1 MEQMAN
7 RARSL
12 LADSAIATVALF
24 AAFLLTA
31 GRSVDLSPASLGGVA
46 LQALIYGGVAAAYSG
61 LFRRELSPWRYVS
74 TPDALVLARIAIL
87 TAATFLLLQFAADR
101 AHSLSRAML
110 ALAPIFQMVGA
121 ISARMLRRAAH
132 ERALDS
138 FAPLKSLSD
147 RAPQAPEL
155 LLIGPTTAAET
166 YLRETGRRRDNTWTP
181 VGIIAPDSKEVGQQ
195 VRGVCII
202 ESIERL
208 DVALGDLRR
217 WNQYPRAILFL
228 DEPARL
234 RGLTAAQLGRLKNDG
249 VRLLRLPSIVDLSHE
264 DGLALLPMRD
274 ISVEELLPRDPIEL
288 DRVALRSLVSGRR
301 ILITGAGG
309 SIGAELSRQVAALDA
324 GHVTLL
330 DFSETALFEIDRELG
345 ETFPALSRTA
355 ALVDVRNANRVTDC
369 LLAERPD
376 LVFHAAAL
384 KHVSMVER
392 HPVEGV
398 LTNVLGTW
406 NVAEAARIAGA
417 AQMVLIST
425 DKAVDPSNVMGATK
439 RLAEAVIQGQQ
450 EGSETRFSAVR
461 FGNVL
466 GSAGS
471 VVPIFRSQID
481 RGGPVTVTHPEMAR
495 YFMTIPEATQLV
507 LHATATCAGDMNP
520 DRARLFLLEMGE
532 PVKIMDLARQM
543 IALSGRTPGKDIE
556 IEITGLRPGEKLTEE
571 LLDGMEDS
579 VPCAPK
585 VLEVVS
591 PTVMGVAPAHLR
603 RLEAIAARG
612 DTDEIRRALF
622 DLVAQIRGEKPA
634 GVPVGQVDPVMP
646 VSGPGFQAREARQ
659 LQGGIIVGADAVD
672 TDDALPAVK
681 EGLGHMEANEAG

>member
-1 MEQMAN
+1 MEHMAN

-12 LADSAIATVALF
+12 LADSAIAVAALLG
-24 AAFLLTA
+24 AFVLTA
-31 GRSVDLSPASLGGVA
+31 GRSLSLDAGVLGAVLLQSLT
-46 LQALIYGGVAAAYSG
+46 YGAVAAVYSW

-74 TPDALVLARIAIL
+74 TPDALVLARIAL
-87 TAATFLLLQFAADR
+87 FTAASFLLLQFAADR
-101 AHSLSRAML
+101 AHDLSRAML

-155 LLIGPTTAAET
+155 LLIGPTSAAET
-166 YLRETGRRRDNTWTP
+166 YLREAGKRRDANWTP
-181 VGIIAPDSKEVGQQ
+181 VGIIAPDASEVGQQ

-202 ESIERL
+202 ESIDRL
-208 DVALGDLRR
+208 DLALADLRR

-228 DEPARL
+228 DEPGRL

-264 DGLALLPMRD
+264 DGVALLPMRD
-274 ISVEELLPRDPIEL
+274 ISVEELLPRDPIQL
-288 DRVALRSLVSGRR
+288 DRVALRTLISGRR
-301 ILITGAGG
+301 VLITGAGG
-309 SIGAELSRQVAALDA
+309 SIGAELSRQVAGLDA

-345 ETFPALSRTA
+345 ETFPGLSRTA
-355 ALVDVRNANRVTDC
+355 ALVDVRNADRVTEC
-369 LLAERPD
+369 LLGERPD

-507 LHATATCAGDMNP
+507 LHATATCADDLNP
-520 DRARLFLLEMGE
+520 DCARLFLLEMGE

-571 LLDGMEDS
+571 LLDGMEHS

-591 PTVMGVAPAHLR
+591 PTAMGVAPAHLR

-612 DTDEIRRALF
+612 DGDEIRRALF

-634 GVPVGQVDPVMP
+634 GVPALRV
-646 VSGPGFQAREARQ
+646 VSNR
-659 LQGGIIVGADAVD
+659 
-672 TDDALPAVK
+672 
-681 EGLGHMEANEAG
+681 

>member
-1 MEQMAN
+1 MAN

-12 LADSAIATVALF
+12 LADSAIASVALL

-46 LQALIYGGVAAAYSG
+46 LQALTYGLVAAAYTG
-61 LFRRELSPWRYVS
+61 FFRRELSPWRYVS

-87 TAATFLLLQFAADR
+87 TAASFLLLQFAADR
-101 AHSLSRAML
+101 AHGLSRAML

-138 FAPLKSLSD
+138 FAPLKSFSD
-147 RAPQAPEL
+147 RPPQAPEL

-208 DVALGDLRR
+208 DVALADLRR

-355 ALVDVRNANRVTDC
+355 ALVDVRNADRVTDC
-369 LLAERPD
+369 FLGERPD

-406 NVAEAARIAGA
+406 NVAEAAGIAGA

-450 EGSETRFSAVR
+450 EGSRTRFSAVR

-481 RGGPVTVTHPEMAR
+481 RGGPVTVTHPDMAR

-507 LHATATCAGDMNP
+507 LHATATCAEDLNP

-556 IEITGLRPGEKLTEE
+556 IEITGLRPGEKLSEE
-571 LLDGMEDS
+571 LLDGMENS

-591 PTVMGVAPAHLR
+591 PTAMGVAPAHLR

-622 DLVAQIRGEKPA
+622 DLVAQIRGEKAAGAPA
-634 GVPVGQVDPVMP
+634 LRV
-646 VSGPGFQAREARQ
+646 VSNR
-659 LQGGIIVGADAVD
+659 
-672 TDDALPAVK
+672 
-681 EGLGHMEANEAG
+681 

>member
-1 MEQMAN
+1 MDQMAN

-12 LADSAIATVALF
+12 LADTAIATVALF
-24 AAFLLTA
+24 AAFVLTA
-31 GRSVDLSPASLGGVA
+31 GRASDLSPQILLSVA
-46 LQALIYGGVAAAYSG
+46 LQSLIYGLVAAAYTG
-61 LFRRELSPWRYVS
+61 VFRRELSPWRYVS
-74 TPDALVLARIAIL
+74 TPDALVLARIALL
-87 TAATFLLLQFAADR
+87 TAASFLLLQFAADR
-101 AHSLSRAML
+101 AHNLSRSML
-110 ALAPIFQMVGA
+110 TLAPIFQLAGA

-132 ERALDS
+132 ERALDN
-138 FAPLKSLSD
+138 FAPLKSFSD
-147 RAPQAPEL
+147 RPHQAPEL
-155 LLIGPTTAAET
+155 LLIGPTSAAET
-166 YLRETGRRRDNTWTP
+166 YLRESGRRRDANWTP
-181 VGIIAPDSKEVGQQ
+181 VGIIAPDSREVGQQ

-208 DVALGDLRR
+208 ELALADLRR

-228 DEPARL
+228 DEPSKL
-234 RGLTAAQLGRLKNDG
+234 PGLTAAQLGRLKNDG
-249 VRLLRLPSIVDLSHE
+249 VRLLRLPSIVDLSVGE
-264 DGLALLPMRD
+264 SLALLPMRD

-288 DRVALRSLVSGRR
+288 DRHALHALVSGRR

-309 SIGAELSRQVAALDA
+309 SIGAELSRQVSALEAA
-324 GHVTLL
+324 HVTLL

-345 ETFPALSRTA
+345 ETFPAMSRNA
-355 ALVDVRNANRVTDC
+355 ALVDVRNADRIRDC
-369 LLAERPD
+369 FLAERPD

-406 NVAEAARIAGA
+406 NVSEAARVAGA

-425 DKAVDPSNVMGATK
+425 DKAVDPTNVMGATK

-450 EGSETRFSAVR
+450 QGSETRFSAVR

-481 RGGPVTVTHPEMAR
+481 RGGPVTVTHPDMAR

-507 LHATATCAGDMNP
+507 LHATATCAADMKP

-543 IALSGRTPGKDIE
+543 IALSGRTPGKDID

-571 LLDGMEDS
+571 LLDGMEAS
-579 VPCAPK
+579 VPCASK

-591 PTVMGVAPAHLR
+591 PTALGVAPAHIR

-612 DTDEIRRALF
+612 DTQEIRNALF

-634 GVPVGQVDPVMP
+634 G
-646 VSGPGFQAREARQ
+646 
-659 LQGGIIVGADAVD
+659 
-672 TDDALPAVK
+672 LPALRVVS
-681 EGLGHMEANEAG
+681 NR

>member
-1 MEQMAN
+1 MAN

-228 DEPARL
+228 EEPARL

-355 ALVDVRNANRVTDC
+355 ALVDVRNANRVADC

-634 GVPVGQVDPVMP
+634 GVPALRV
-646 VSGPGFQAREARQ
+646 VSNR
-659 LQGGIIVGADAVD
+659 
-672 TDDALPAVK
+672 
-681 EGLGHMEANEAG
+681 

>member
-24 AAFLLTA
+24 AAYLLTA
-31 GRSVDLSPASLGGVA
+31 GRSADLSLGALAGVA
-46 LQALIYGGVAAAYSG
+46 LQALIYGFVAAAYTG

-74 TPDALVLARIAIL
+74 TPDALVLARIALL
-87 TAATFLLLQFAADR
+87 TAASFLLLQFAADR
-101 AHSLSRAML
+101 AYGLSRAML

-121 ISARMLRRAAH
+121 ISARMVRRAAH

-147 RAPQAPEL
+147 RPPQAPEL

-166 YLRETGRRRDNTWTP
+166 YLRESGRRRDNTWTP
-181 VGIIAPDSKEVGQQ
+181 VGIIAPDSREVGQQ

-208 DVALGDLRR
+208 DVALADLRR

-288 DRVALRSLVSGRR
+288 DRGALRSLVSGRR
-301 ILITGAGG
+301 VLITGAGG

-324 GHVTLL
+324 GHITLL

-345 ETFPALSRTA
+345 ETFPGLTRTA
-355 ALVDVRNANRVTDC
+355 ALVDVRNADRVTDC
-369 LLAERPD
+369 LLGERPD

-450 EGSETRFSAVR
+450 EGSDTRFSAVR

-481 RGGPVTVTHPEMAR
+481 RGGPVTVTHPDMAR

-507 LHATATCAGDMNP
+507 LHATATCADDMNP

-571 LLDGMEDS
+571 LLDGMENS

-591 PTVMGVAPAHLR
+591 PTAMGVAPAHLR

-634 GVPVGQVDPVMP
+634 GVPALRV
-646 VSGPGFQAREARQ
+646 VSNR
-659 LQGGIIVGADAVD
+659 
-672 TDDALPAVK
+672 
-681 EGLGHMEANEAG
+681 

>member
-1 MEQMAN
+1 VDQMAN

-12 LADSAIATVALF
+12 LADTAIATVALF
-24 AAFLLTA
+24 AAFVLTA
-31 GRSVDLSPASLGGVA
+31 GRASDLSPQILLSVA
-46 LQALIYGGVAAAYSG
+46 LQSLIYGLVAAAYTG
-61 LFRRELSPWRYVS
+61 VFRRELSPWRYVS
-74 TPDALVLARIAIL
+74 TPDALVLARIALL
-87 TAATFLLLQFAADR
+87 TAASFLLLQFAADR
-101 AHSLSRAML
+101 AHNLSRSML
-110 ALAPIFQMVGA
+110 ALAPIFQLAGA

-132 ERALDS
+132 ERALDN
-138 FAPLKSLSD
+138 FAPLKSFSD
-147 RAPQAPEL
+147 RPHQAPEL
-155 LLIGPTTAAET
+155 LLIGPTSAAET
-166 YLRETGRRRDNTWTP
+166 YLRESGRRRDANWTP
-181 VGIIAPDSKEVGQQ
+181 VGIIAPDSREVGQQ

-208 DVALGDLRR
+208 ELALADLRR

-228 DEPARL
+228 DEPSKL
-234 RGLTAAQLGRLKNDG
+234 PGLTAAQLGRLKNDG
-249 VRLLRLPSIVDLSHE
+249 VRLLRLPSIVDLSVGE
-264 DGLALLPMRD
+264 SLALLPMRD

-288 DRVALRSLVSGRR
+288 DRHALHALVSGRR

-309 SIGAELSRQVAALDA
+309 SIGAELSRQVSALEAA
-324 GHVTLL
+324 HVTLL

-345 ETFPALSRTA
+345 ETFPVMSRNA
-355 ALVDVRNANRVTDC
+355 ALVDVRNADRIRDC
-369 LLAERPD
+369 FLAERPD

-398 LTNVLGTW
+398 LANVLGTW
-406 NVAEAARIAGA
+406 NVSEAARVAGA

-425 DKAVDPSNVMGATK
+425 DKAVDPTNVMGATK

-450 EGSETRFSAVR
+450 QGSETRFSAVR

-481 RGGPVTVTHPEMAR
+481 RGGPVTVTHPDMAR

-507 LHATATCAGDMNP
+507 LHATATCAADMKP

-543 IALSGRTPGKDIE
+543 IALSGRTPGKDID

-571 LLDGMEDS
+571 LLDGMEAS
-579 VPCAPK
+579 VPCASK

-591 PTVMGVAPAHLR
+591 PTALGVAPAHIR

-612 DTDEIRRALF
+612 DTQEIRNALF

-634 GVPVGQVDPVMP
+634 G
-646 VSGPGFQAREARQ
+646 
-659 LQGGIIVGADAVD
+659 
-672 TDDALPAVK
+672 LPALRVVS
-681 EGLGHMEANEAG
+681 NR